1 MRFPPMRMGEDPLP
15 SVPALPSSFQIGR
28 SGKLVT
34 ACFNHNLREW
44 RWHAPALT
52 PLPSRPGAVPCLT
65 PRNPFSAA
73 GPQEWLYGTPL
84 GCARSNV
91 RFLDEL
97 AELPAPSSRI
107 RQHYGIGRGGQ
118 LGLQGLQVWMSVEKV
133 VASLGG
139 EGEGACSCCY
149 AGLGQGGVEATSR
162 GEQLSTA
169 MHALMHV
176 SYKVLTVSPH
186 AVPRRCLSAAR
197 PAHGLSRCTPAAASA
212 WRCPHSSRSS
222 GSSTRRYGAAYC
234 LRQVSSAAQ
243 EQQQLWRDRLLLSLL
258 LLPSL
263 NGHPPACPG

>member
-15 SVPALPSSFQIGR
+15 SVPALTSSFQIGR

-118 LGLQGLQVWMSVEKV
+118 LGLQGLQVWMSVESEV
-133 VASLGG
+133 AGRGMCGLWMSMERALASLGG
-139 EGEGACSCCY
+139 EGHVPVVVAPLMDEG
-149 AGLGQGGVEATSR
+149 GHRPRQSR
-162 GEQLSTA
+162 GLA
-169 MHALMHV
+169 
-176 SYKVLTVSPH
+176 
-186 AVPRRCLSAAR
+186 AVHSDAR
-197 PAHGLSRCTPAAASA
+197 S
-212 WRCPHSSRSS
+212 
-222 GSSTRRYGAAYC
+222 
-234 LRQVSSAAQ
+234 
-243 EQQQLWRDRLLLSLL
+243 D
-258 LLPSL
+258 
-263 NGHPPACPG
+263 ACQ